1 MVMFALPR
9 MNGDEVQ
16 ACEGAELAINHET
29 GVFAASRVDGFEEIT
44 TCYSPSTWQS
54 VTQRNRGQGVR
65 LLLIL
70 TAR

>member
-1 MVMFALPR
+1 MFALPP

-44 TCYSPSTWQS
+44 TCYSPS
-54 VTQRNRGQGVR
+54 
-65 LLLIL
+65 
-70 TAR
+70 A